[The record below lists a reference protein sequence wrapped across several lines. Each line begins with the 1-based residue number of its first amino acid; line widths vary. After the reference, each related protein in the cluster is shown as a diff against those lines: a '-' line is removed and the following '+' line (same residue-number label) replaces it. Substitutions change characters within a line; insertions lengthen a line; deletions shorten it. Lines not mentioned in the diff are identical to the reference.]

1 MYKNNPTDMNRLM
14 KVSKKD
20 RRFLG
25 VCGGISKY
33 LNSDLDPVIIRLI
46 WTLLCFFSP
55 FMIIFYFIMAI
66 ILPTET
72 EQQ

>member
-1 MYKNNPTDMNRLM
+1 MNRLM

-33 LNSDLDPVIIRLI
+33 LNNDLDPVIIRLI
-46 WTLLCFFSP
+46 WAVLCIFSP
-55 FMIIFYFIMAI
+55 LMILLYFIMAL
-66 ILPTET
+66 ILPTE
-72 EQQ
+72 QV